1 MAVRREIIVCPQ
13 TWNAPMVRALLARF
27 SSLGNNLG
35 MTLAPRHQSI
45 APGDPNAGSQDFGRA
60 LARALAKRLRLS
72 ERAMHE
78 FAAGSVLQKSGDRI
92 ERLAYVMR
100 GQLDVV
106 IHVPGSMDGQMI
118 PISFQSGDLCFL
130 SYLFNHLPSGGDLVV
145 RDKAVI
151 RWVTVKEIEDE
162 LMNHHE
168 LLVLLVRF
176 LGNRLREVQARERAL
191 STRGVKARIGSGLL
205 RALADLA
212 PRADGRMMITL
223 THEQLA
229 FRCGVSRPKASIA
242 LKELEQLGLIQL
254 SYKRVEVLD
263 MPMLRRYVM

>member
-1 MAVRREIIVCPQ
+1 MTAVLHDPSTLIADGMA
-13 TWNAPMVRALLARF
+13 N
-27 SSLGNNLG
+27 S
-35 MTLAPRHQSI
+35 QS
-45 APGDPNAGSQDFGRA
+45 FGRA
-60 LARALAKRLRLS
+60 LVRALARRLCFS

-78 FAAGSVLQKSGDRI
+78 FSPGTVLQKSGDRL

-106 IHVPGSMDGQMI
+106 IHVPGSLGGQMT

-130 SYLFNHLPSGGDLVV
+130 SYLFTHLPSGGDLVV
-145 RDKAVI
+145 RDRAVI
-151 RWVTVKEIEDE
+151 RWVTVSEIEEE
-162 LMNHHE
+162 LLSHHE

-191 STRGVKARIGSGLL
+191 STRSVKARMGSGLL
-205 RALADLA
+205 RALADLH
-212 PRADGRMMITL
+212 PRPDGRLIITL

-242 LKELEQLGLIQL
+242 LKEMEQQGLLKLG
-254 SYKRVEVLD
+254 YKKIEVLEAKL
-263 MPMLRRYVM
+263 MYQYTV